1 MSRAHLRPTLL
12 VCLLLLFFRLSFSG
26 MVARCLPL
34 CVRSCVVLLVALL
47 LSNCLIP
54 DMRKERRSFIIRTL
68 FFYYLSFFFFG
79 FYTWRRKR
87 KKKKGER
94 RRRRRKKETLDNVGF
109 FFSSCH
115 LSPRFFP
122 QQMLLGVSV
131 LLSLLERCE
140 KKKVEVLRGCR
151 SERSVTPLSRKT
163 HGYVLG

>member
-1 MSRAHLRPTLL
+1 ME
-12 VCLLLLFFRLSFSG
+12 
-26 MVARCLPL
+26 
-34 CVRSCVVLLVALL
+34 
-47 LSNCLIP
+47 
-54 DMRKERRSFIIRTL
+54 KEP
-68 FFYYLSFFFFG
+68 
-79 FYTWRRKR
+79 KKEEVR
-87 KKKKGER
+87 KKKKK
-94 RRRRRKKETLDNVGF
+94 KKETLDNVGF